1 MTENARDA
9 LSLLNL
15 KIARLEYEKQSIQF
29 SRRERILKRKE
40 VDYLK
45 TIRDC
50 YYNSEGGTKNEE

>member
-1 MTENARDA
+1 M
-9 LSLLNL
+9 SLLNL

-50 YYNSEGGTKNEE
+50 YYNSEGGTKYEE